1 MRSNEHSL
9 VMQSRA
15 KTIVWLTLATAV
27 MVFMTFINVSCGSS
41 DSATESSE
49 SPQQTL
55 AEAATRMATL
65 TSLGFVLSHEEGY
78 TPLISGVEAQTVEGV
93 VALPDQ
99 AAMEVDARISALGSF
114 ISIKIVV
121 NGAEATMT
129 DPLTGAP
136 RSLPASSLPFNFL
149 NLGTT
154 LGNIVLAMRDPAF
167 TEDETIDGFSSRG
180 IEGTAN
186 GSDLRALIPAATIE
200 AEVRLEVFV
209 SEDSLIR
216 RVSIDG
222 AVVSNDS
229 SGVVRILTFG
239 SFDEPVTIEPLT

>member
-1 MRSNEHSL
+1 MRSNESSL
-9 VMQSRA
+9 VMQSKVKNIAR
-15 KTIVWLTLATAV
+15 LTLATAIMAL
-27 MVFMTFINVSCGSS
+27 MVLISVSCGSS
-41 DSATESSE
+41 DSATESLK

-78 TPLISGVEAQTVEGV
+78 SPLLPGVEAHRVEGV

-99 AAMEVDARISALGSF
+99 AGLEVEARISALGSF

-121 NGAEATMT
+121 DGADATMT

-149 NLGTT
+149 NLGAT
-154 LGNIVLAMRDPAF
+154 LGAIALAMQDPAF
-167 TEDETIDGFSSRG
+167 TEGRTIDGVPSQG
-180 IEGTAN
+180 IAGAVT
-186 GSDLRALIPAATIE
+186 GRDLRVLIPAARAD
-200 AEVRLEVFV
+200 AEVRLEVWV
-209 SEDSLIR
+209 GEDSLIR
-216 RVSIDG
+216 RVSIG
-222 AVVSNDS
+222 GEVVANDP

-239 SFDEPVTIEPLT
+239 AFNQPVTIEPLT